1 MKRLLPIVILSL
13 IALLLYLEFHKN
25 IKPSSGDSAYLNS
38 IRNYRSKKDDYMRTD
53 QGSPFAAS
61 KTAFTRLKYFEI
73 DPSYKIQATLDLL
86 PAQEKVNIA
95 MSDGTTESFSKY
107 GSVSFTLGNSRQQL
121 VIYQSDHDK
130 NSGNF
135 FLPFYDETSA
145 FSTYGG
151 GRYLDVEYHG
161 GSGLVLDFNLA
172 YNPFCAYVEG
182 YSCPLPPAGNKL
194 SVAVS
199 AGEKKYKAD

>member
-25 IKPSSGDSAYLNS
+25 IKPSSGDASYLNS

-107 GSVSFTLGNSRQQL
+107 GSVSFPLEIHDSNWSFTNLIMIKIPGTFSFRFMMRPAPSAPTAEA
-121 VIYQSDHDK
+121 VI
-130 NSGNF
+130 
-135 FLPFYDETSA
+135 LM
-145 FSTYGG
+145 
-151 GRYLDVEYHG
+151 
-161 GSGLVLDFNLA
+161 
-172 YNPFCAYVEG
+172 
-182 YSCPLPPAGNKL
+182 
-194 SVAVS
+194 
-199 AGEKKYKAD
+199 